1 MSDETRSASLKEIP
15 VLLFVRGATLLT
27 VMVTLLGSLHWYLG
41 LRLIRDTGLPGA
53 AWGVIWTLF
62 AVLLGG
68 FIGGRLLPRP
78 AAKVLQWFGFM
89 WMGAFGLLVTGFA
102 VSDLVLLIA
111 GKFATPQADWELWRT
126 VTVLAVVGPTLA
138 WGFYVSGRPAT
149 KRITI
154 DIPGLHQSL
163 DGFRIV
169 QLSDVHIGETL
180 DRRFAKTVT
189 DHANGLKPD
198 LIAVTGD
205 LIDGAVH
212 KLRDEVQPLSELR
225 AEHGVYYVTG
235 NHEYYHGGSAWQAE
249 ARRLGFT
256 VLHNEHVVVADGKL
270 VIGGVPDVEGGNFS
284 PAHAPDAHATFAS
297 APVDVPRILLAHQ
310 PRFAKAAAAVNV
322 ALMLSGHTHG
332 GQIFPFMFFV
342 KLQQPV
348 IGGFSTL
355 HGVPTYTSNGTGY
368 WGPPFRIGARGEV
381 TEVTLRAA

>member
-27 VMVTLLGSLHWYLG
+27 VMLTLLGSLHWYLG
-41 LRLIRDTGLPGA
+41 LRLIRDTGLPAA
-53 AWGVIWTLF
+53 AWGVIWGLL
-62 AVLLGG
+62 AVLIGG
-68 FIGGRLLPRP
+68 FVGGRLLPRGG
-78 AAKVLQWFGFM
+78 AKVLQWFGFL

-102 VSDLVLLIA
+102 LSDLVLFVMS
-111 GKFATPQADWELWRT
+111 KFTTPPADWALWRT
-126 VTVLAVVGPTLA
+126 VIVLALVAPALA
-138 WGFYVSGRPAT
+138 WGFYVSRRPAT
-149 KRITI
+149 RRITI
-154 DIPGLHQSL
+154 DIPGLDKSL

-189 DHANGLKPD
+189 AHANGLKPD

-256 VLHNEHVVVADGKL
+256 VLHNEHRVVGGGKL
-270 VIGGVPDVEGGNFS
+270 VIGGVPDVEGGHFS

-297 APVDVPRILLAHQ
+297 APADVPRILLAHQ
-310 PRFAKAAAAVNV
+310 PRFAKAASEAKVS
-322 ALMLSGHTHG
+322 LMLSGHTHG
-332 GQIFPFMFFV
+332 GQIFPFMFLV

-348 IGGFSTL
+348 IGGFSLL